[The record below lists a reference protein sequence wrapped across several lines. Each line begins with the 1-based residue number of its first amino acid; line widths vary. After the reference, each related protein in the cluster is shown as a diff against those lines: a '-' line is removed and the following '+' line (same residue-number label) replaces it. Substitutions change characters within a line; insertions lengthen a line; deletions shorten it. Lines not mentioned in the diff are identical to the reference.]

1 MTTYKPTKRFVTLA
15 MVLALLVSLVVTA
28 WGDTGPKP
36 SVRVSFDNMD
46 DVLCYGTLLSER
58 KSTGPASAWD
68 GDPDHAQHNGMEGYG
83 FMALDEATW
92 QKFVDY
98 ADADGYYFLQEGWL
112 ITEEE
117 GIAWTYY
124 PPNPFKILLY
134 FPETDTF
141 MTSGIYERYAFDSYF
156 TVDMEQTDENGLL
169 LAKRDYQY
177 GPELLSFLARV
188 VLTFAIEMAVALAFL
203 FREKK
208 QLLLLLAVNGG
219 TQIILN
225 AALSI
230 VDYHVGYIGFVLL
243 YILFELIV
251 TVIEVVVYA
260 AYLPRFS
267 ARTRKRWVCVVY
279 AIVANYLSFHAGLF
293 IASRLPGIF

>member
-1 MTTYKPTKRFVTLA
+1 MTTKLTRKTIALA
-15 MVLALLVSLVVTA
+15 LVLALLVSLAVTA

-36 SVRVSFDNMD
+36 SVRVEFENMD

-58 KSTGPASAWD
+58 KSTGPSSAWD
-68 GDPDHAQHNGMEGYG
+68 GDSDHAQHSGMEGYG
-83 FMALDEATW
+83 HMTLDEATW

-98 ADADGYYFLQEGWL
+98 EDADGYYFLQEGW
-112 ITEEE
+112 IVSGEEE
-117 GIAWTYY
+117 LAWTYY
-124 PPNPFKILLY
+124 PPDPFKILLY

-156 TVDMEQTDENGLL
+156 TVDMEQTDESGLL
-169 LAKRDYQY
+169 LAERDYRY

-188 VLTFAIEMAVALAFL
+188 VLTFVIEMAVALMFG
-203 FREKK
+203 FRQKK

-225 AALSI
+225 VALSI
-230 VDYHVGYIGFVLL
+230 IDYRSGFLAFVLL

-251 TVIEVVVYA
+251 TVIEAVVYA
-260 AYLPRFS
+260 IYLPRFS
-267 ARTRKRWVCVVY
+267 PQPKKRWVCVVY
-279 AIVANYLSFHAGLF
+279 AIVANYLSFWAGLY
-293 IASRLPGIF
+293 IANHFPEIF

>member
-15 MVLALLVSLVVTA
+15 MVLALLVSLIVTA

-36 SVRVSFDNMD
+36 SVHVAFDNMD

-58 KSTGPASAWD
+58 KSTGPSSAWD
-68 GDPDHAQHNGMEGYG
+68 GNPDHAQHNGMEGYG

-156 TVDMEQTDENGLL
+156 TVDMEQTGENGLL
-169 LAKRDYQY
+169 LAKRNYQY

-188 VLTFAIEMAVALAFL
+188 VLTFAIEMALALAFL

-243 YILFELIV
+243 YILFELII
-251 TVIEVVVYA
+251 TVIEAVVYA

-267 ARTRKRWVCVVY
+267 VRPRKRWACVVY

>member
-15 MVLALLVSLVVTA
+15 MVLALLVSLIVTA

-46 DVLCYGTLLSER
+46 GVLCYGTLLSER

-141 MTSGIYERYAFDSYF
+141 KTSGIYERYAFDSYF

-169 LAKRDYQY
+169 LAKRNYQY

-188 VLTFAIEMAVALAFL
+188 VLTFAIEMALALAFL

-230 VDYHVGYIGFVLL
+230 IDYHMGYIGFVLL
-243 YILFELIV
+243 YILFELII
-251 TVIEVVVYA
+251 TVIEAVVYA
-260 AYLPRFS
+260 MYLPRFS
-267 ARTRKRWVCVVY
+267 VRPRKRWVCVAY